1 LLAGNFDCVS
11 ALKPDTDKSVSEDLT
26 AWSLRPPETRKAENP
41 DKSRLSALLL
51 ASLPGFEPGASGLGE
66 PPNQRNGLM
75 PAAIPYAECKAV
87 QWFSCFSL
95 LPTFS
100 QKSAVFFATGGWL
113 FAPRWNT
120 DTRLSFRLML
130 MYSYG
135 AAS

>member
-1 LLAGNFDCVS
+1 VISHGEKAGKREENFR
-11 ALKPDTDKSVSEDLT
+11 K
-26 AWSLRPPETRKAENP
+26 RPQPVAVAAAFGR
-41 DKSRLSALLL
+41 
-51 ASLPGFEPGASGLGE
+51 LGE

>member
-1 LLAGNFDCVS
+1 VLTSVAHRYDPDSYKTGCLKRAGIVGNS
-11 ALKPDTDKSVSEDLT
+11 K
-26 AWSLRPPETRKAENP
+26 KAESLVF
-41 DKSRLSALLL
+41 SRFLAFL
-51 ASLPGFEPGASGLGE
+51 ASPSGFEPLAFRLGE

-120 DTRLSFRLML
+120 DARLSFRLML
-130 MYSYG
+130 MCSYCATG
-135 AAS
+135 

>member
-1 LLAGNFDCVS
+1 MQKFNFYTDRCHGEKAGKREDNF
-11 ALKPDTDKSVSEDLT
+11 
-26 AWSLRPPETRKAENP
+26 LRKRPQPVAVAAFMASPGRFGLPA
-41 DKSRLSALLL
+41 SR
-51 ASLPGFEPGASGLGE
+51 LGE